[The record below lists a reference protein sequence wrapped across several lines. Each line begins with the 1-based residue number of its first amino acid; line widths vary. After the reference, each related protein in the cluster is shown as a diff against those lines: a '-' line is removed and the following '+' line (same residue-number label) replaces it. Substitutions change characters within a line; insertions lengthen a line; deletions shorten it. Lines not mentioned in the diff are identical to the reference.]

1 MHKVLILDLI
11 HRIRKIHARTLI
23 CEGPS
28 DGWRIWLLESDG
40 KEKII
45 CVGKFLY
52 TSTSFPSILQ

>member
-11 HRIRKIHARTLI
+11 HRIRKIHGRTLI
-23 CEGPS
+23 CEGPG

-40 KEKII
+40 KEKIL
-45 CVGKFLY
+45 CLGKLLY